1 MSLTSTRTVAGRA
14 LQNSYWPEAARTE
27 AALAR
32 GVRTEVALLVKL
44 ISWMG
49 ALIAIAGFVTPL
61 GLYDVLGPTSSVVA
75 QFQYLKDTS
84 PFGTATPSRSNLSFS
99 RKCSSGDGLFQGP
112 APCPYSNTVVI
123 IRNYGVD
130 IDYHMPFGYN
140 VSVPQIIRDI
150 YSSGTKRLA
159 TTISNYFDIEWRQ
172 YKTSRRDYINN
183 GSAFLIGTYRQ
194 MDSMIVDNDVQPI
207 EGLIVD
213 TKVGSLGFRNHTIPA
228 GFQHGA
234 TWTEDLLFIE
244 PETSCVNTNLTL
256 DFTISVDEKDTAFI
270 SELFLTDRGGFVN
283 LNHTYPEYDRDD
295 PQKNPDLQGRAY
307 KAAWLNNALSM
318 VFLNVTNENNS
329 TYGAKA
335 FSYLNSSLGTTFPMP
350 FNLGTDTFDA
360 LDITG
365 NWGNYLF
372 GENANYAN
380 PFNVTSDN
388 FTVIGAPTKSSLIQD
403 QGSPNI
409 QV

>member
-1 MSLTSTRTVAGRA
+1 M
-14 LQNSYWPEAARTE
+14 
-27 AALAR
+27 
-32 GVRTEVALLVKL
+32 
-44 ISWMG
+44 
-49 ALIAIAGFVTPL
+49 PL
-61 GLYDVLGPTSSVVA
+61 
-75 QFQYLKDTS
+75 
-84 PFGTATPSRSNLSFS
+84 
-99 RKCSSGDGLFQGP
+99 
-112 APCPYSNTVVI
+112 
-123 IRNYGVD
+123 
-130 IDYHMPFGYN
+130 GYN
-140 VSVPQIIRDI
+140 VSVPQIVRDI
-150 YSSGTKRLA
+150 YSSGTKWLA
-159 TTISNYFDIEWRQ
+159 TTVSNYFDIEWRQ

-194 MDSMIVDNDVQPI
+194 MDSMILDNDVQPI

-256 DFTISVDEKDTAFI
+256 DFTISVDEKDTSFI

-283 LNHTYPEYDRDD
+283 LNRKYPEYDRDN

-350 FNLGTDTFDA
+350 FNPGTDLFDA

-372 GENANYAN
+372 GENVNYAN
-380 PFNVTSDN
+380 PFSVTSDN
-388 FTVIGAPTKSSLIQD
+388 FTVIGICAPTKISLIQD

-409 QV
+409 QM